1 MENVHHLVKG
11 TGEGSLDSLF
21 WFAASSGLA
30 QPQRVKFN
38 MPPPHPPHTW
48 FKRPNVPATFHT
60 WVEDKADHKISPAQ
74 DPHVQK

>member
-1 MENVHHLVKG
+1 MENIHHLVKG

-21 WFAASSGLA
+21 WFAASPALA

-38 MPPPHPPHTW
+38 MLPLPPTW
-48 FKRPNVPATFHT
+48 FKRPNVPTTFHT

-74 DPHVQK
+74 DPRVQK